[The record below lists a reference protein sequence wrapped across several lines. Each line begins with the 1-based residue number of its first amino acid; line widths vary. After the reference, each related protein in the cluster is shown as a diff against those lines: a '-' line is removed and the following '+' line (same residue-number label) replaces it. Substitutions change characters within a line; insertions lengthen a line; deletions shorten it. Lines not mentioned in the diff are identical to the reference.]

1 MFEDNSRP
9 DEPRFGFGRR
19 ESMLILAG
27 VILQIGLLT
36 WMTIAASAPSRTG
49 QTVLLQVVP
58 VDPRDLF
65 RGDHVIL
72 GYPFNRVNLSGDLGP
87 GTPVYVELIP
97 EADGAHYRGGPPG
110 FAPPE
115 GEALYLKGTLDGPS
129 WASFGIETFYVQEGT
144 GHRYEDAVR
153 QGKLWAEVAVTPD
166 GRGAVRSLVI
176 E

>member
-1 MFEDNSRP
+1 MSEDQSRP
-9 DEPRFGFGRR
+9 DESRFGFGRR
-19 ESMLILAG
+19 ESTLILAAL
-27 VILQIGLLT
+27 VLQLGLLT

-49 QTVLLQVVP
+49 QTVYLQVMP

-97 EADGAHYRGGPPG
+97 EDDDGRYRGGPLG
-110 FAPPE
+110 FVPPQ
-115 GEALYLKGTLDGPS
+115 GGALYLKGTLDGPS
-129 WASFGIETFYVQEGT
+129 WASFGIETYYVQEGT
-144 GHRYEDAVR
+144 GHQYEDAVR
-153 QGKLWAEVAVTPD
+153 QGKLWAKVAVTPD
-166 GRGAVRSLVI
+166 GRGAVQGLVI